1 MSPFYP
7 IPCGTLL
14 SQGVFVVGK
23 FGEVAK
29 DMKRNEI
36 AKDEIRF
43 GYNNKVFANIPMS
56 QIIYGSFINAGNASA
71 AWSSEP
77 RCSDDNV
84 MQLCTFLDDFF
95 AILDNPA
102 VRAKTL
108 RSPEPVSFIDIQISG
123 KTTRCFCT
131 VPEERDGEVVGV
143 SREMCLYT
151 KMNCH
156 GNQFIVVGMNP
167 YFIDRL
173 FPDADINAA
182 DYIMQPSNRRVEYA

>member
-1 MSPFYP
+1 
-7 IPCGTLL
+7 L
-14 SQGVFVVGK
+14 
-23 FGEVAK
+23 GEVAK
-29 DMKRNEI
+29 NMKRNEI

-102 VRAKTL
+102 VRTNTL
-108 RSPEPVSFIDIQISG
+108 RSPEPVSFVDIQISG

-131 VPEERDGEVVGV
+131 VPKERNGEVVGV
-143 SREMCLYT
+143 S
-151 KMNCH
+151 
-156 GNQFIVVGMNP
+156 G
-167 YFIDRL
+167 
-173 FPDADINAA
+173 
-182 DYIMQPSNRRVEYA
+182 